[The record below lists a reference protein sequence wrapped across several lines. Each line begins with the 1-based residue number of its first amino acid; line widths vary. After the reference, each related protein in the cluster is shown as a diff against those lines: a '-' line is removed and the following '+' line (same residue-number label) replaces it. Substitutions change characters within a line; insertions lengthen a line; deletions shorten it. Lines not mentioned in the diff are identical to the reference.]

1 MAGKEG
7 WRRIECYRLKT
18 TVALQDVFANALE
31 IADASE
37 RRAMLDRAC
46 AGQPQLRERIDLLL
60 VAHEKSDDFISDC
73 ISVVAGSVGEMTPSS
88 EPGEDL
94 IGSRIGPY
102 KLLQKIGEGGGGA
115 VFMAEQESPVRR
127 RVALKILKLGM
138 DTKNVVARFEA
149 ERQALALMDHPNIAR
164 VLDAGATK
172 NGRPFFV
179 MELVSGI
186 RITEF
191 CDTNR
196 LDTKQRLGLFI
207 KVCHAIQH
215 AHQKGIIHRDIKPS
229 NILVT
234 PVDGEA
240 TPKVI
245 DFGIA
250 KALEEKLTDKTF
262 FTLHGQFIG
271 TPAYMSPEQAQL
283 SSMDVDTRS
292 DIYSLGVLLYELLT
306 GKTPFDQDELLAAGL
321 DEMRRK
327 LREQE
332 PLPPSTK
339 IEALGEDELTAT
351 AQRRHMEVPRLRSEL
366 RGDLDWVVMKA
377 LEKDRRRR
385 YETADALA
393 QDVQNYLANE
403 PVSARPPSTA
413 YLAQKFIRRNKTV
426 FFACLLTFLAL
437 AASTVMSSWMYLRE
451 REARQMAVAAEQKQ
465 LTLQHETVQ
474 LEDLA
479 EEREKFMSAEEMYE
493 HGHREEADALLEQ
506 VKRFQPG
513 SDHATLYRELG
524 DWHAINGR
532 WSQALERFAVLFQI
546 NNKGQK
552 NTSLDDERYA
562 AILVDQ
568 GRLNDYEQFRRD
580 LVARNTGTNDLQSAQ
595 RLIHLCL
602 LMPADKAWLPNLDE
616 AAALLRTSLQ
626 QEAGISRSYWEN
638 SAFALALLAY
648 RSGHFAEAADWCS
661 KALAR
666 SEGSQPREAN
676 VGILRAMSNFQNGDR
691 AGAIAELEACKKV
704 VEDHPGEP
712 NDLTHVRQTDWY
724 LWMTA
729 KIHLREAENLIRQ

>member
-1 MAGKEG
+1 M
-7 WRRIECYRLKT
+7 
-18 TVALQDVFANALE
+18 QDIFANALE

-46 AGQPQLRERIDLLL
+46 AGEPQVRERVDQLL
-60 VAHEKSDDFISDC
+60 VAHEKSEDFISDC
-73 ISVVAGSVGEMTPSS
+73 VSVVAGSVGEMAQSGVPD
-88 EPGEDL
+88 EDV
-94 IGSRIGPY
+94 IGSKIGPY

-172 NGRPFFV
+172 IGRPFFV
-179 MELVSGI
+179 MELVSGV

-191 CDTNR
+191 CDAGR
-196 LDTKQRLGLFI
+196 LNTQQRLELFI

-234 PVDGEA
+234 QIDAEA

-250 KALEEKLTDKTF
+250 KALEEKLTDKTL
-262 FTLHGQFIG
+262 FTMHGLFIG

-306 GKTPFDQDELLAAGL
+306 GKTPFDQGELLASGL
-321 DEMRRK
+321 EEMRRT

-332 PLPPSTK
+332 PLRPSTR
-339 IEALGEDELTAT
+339 IDTLGTDELTAT
-351 AQRRHMEVPRLRSEL
+351 AERRHMEVPRLRSEL

-403 PVSARPPSTA
+403 PVSARPPSRT
-413 YLAQKFIRRNKTV
+413 YLARKFIRRNKTV
-426 FFACLLTFLAL
+426 FLACLLTFLVL
-437 AASTVMSSWMYLRE
+437 TASTVMSSWMYLRE
-451 REARQMAVAAEQKQ
+451 REARRMAVAAEQKQ
-465 LTLQHETVQ
+465 LKLQNQTVQ
-474 LEDLA
+474 LESLA

-493 HGHREEADALLEQ
+493 HGRREDADALLEQ
-506 VKRFQPG
+506 VKNFQPG

-524 DWHAINGR
+524 DWHAVNGR
-532 WSQALERFAVLFQI
+532 WSQALERFSVLFQI
-546 NNKGQK
+546 NNNGQK
-552 NTSLDDERYA
+552 ATSLDDERYA

-568 GRLNDYEQFRRD
+568 GRADEYEQFRSE
-580 LVARNTGTNDLQSAQ
+580 LVARNTGAASVQSAQ

-602 LMPADKAWLPNLDE
+602 LMPADKAWLQNLDE
-616 AAALLRTSLQ
+616 PAALLRDSLK
-626 QEAGISRSYWEN
+626 QEAGISRANLEN

-648 RSGHFAEAADWCS
+648 RAGRFAEAADWCS
-661 KALAR
+661 QALAH
-666 SEGSQPREAN
+666 SEGSQPRETN
-676 VGILRAMSNFQNGDR
+676 VRTLQAMSSFQNGDR
-691 AGAIAELEACKKV
+691 KGTIAELDACKKFM
-704 VEDHPGEP
+704 EDQPAGP
-712 NDLTHVRQTDWY
+712 NSPSHNRQNDWY
-724 LWMTA
+724 LWLTA
-729 KIHLREAENLIRQ
+729 TLHLREAENLIKQ

>member
-1 MAGKEG
+1 M
-7 WRRIECYRLKT
+7 KT
-18 TVALQDVFANALE
+18 TAALQDIFANALD

-37 RRAMLDRAC
+37 RQAMLDRAC
-46 AGQPQLRERIDLLL
+46 ADQPQLRQRVDQLLA
-60 VAHEKSDDFISDC
+60 AHEKSEDFISDC
-73 ISVVAGSVGEMTPSS
+73 ISVVAGSVGEMAPAS

-172 NGRPFFV
+172 SGRPFFV
-179 MELVSGI
+179 MELVSGV

-191 CDTNR
+191 CDADR
-196 LDTKQRLGLFI
+196 LDTKQRLELFT

-250 KALEEKLTDKTF
+250 KALEEKLTDKTL

-306 GKTPFDQDELLAAGL
+306 GKTPFDQGELLAAGL
-321 DEMRRK
+321 EEMRRK

-332 PLPPSTK
+332 PPRPSTK
-339 IEALGEDELTAT
+339 IDTLGEAELTAT

-403 PVSARPPSTA
+403 PVSARPPSRA
-413 YLAQKFIRRNKTV
+413 YLAQKFVRRNKTV

-451 REARQMAVAAEQKQ
+451 REARRMAVAAEQKQ
-465 LTLQHETVQ
+465 LTLQHETLQ
-474 LEDLA
+474 LESLA

-493 HGHREEADALLEQ
+493 NGRRDDADALLEQ
-506 VKRFQPG
+506 VKQFQPG

-524 DWHAINGR
+524 DWHAVNGR

-546 NNKGQK
+546 NNNGQK
-552 NTSLDDERYA
+552 DTSLDDERCGA
-562 AILVDQ
+562 LLVDQ

-580 LVARNTGTNDLQSAQ
+580 LVARNTGADNVQSAQ
-595 RLIHLCL
+595 RLIHYCL
-602 LMPADKAWLPNLDE
+602 LVPADKAWLQNLDE
-616 AAALLRTSLQ
+616 AAALLRNSLQ
-626 QEAGISRSYWEN
+626 DEAGISRGNWEN

-648 RSGHFAEAADWCS
+648 RSGHFAEAADWS
-661 KALAR
+661 SQALAR

-676 VGILRAMSNFQNGDR
+676 IRILRAMSSFQNGDKE
-691 AGAIAELEACKKV
+691 GAISELDACRKV
-704 VEDHPGEP
+704 VDDHPATP
-712 NDLTHVRQTDWY
+712 NDPAHLRQTDWY
-724 LWMTA
+724 LWLTT
-729 KIHLREAENLIRQ
+729 KIHLREAENLIKK